1 MYFFNMM
8 NMMNGNKLVCCMVIY
23 VALTMLACKQIDKP
37 QPLTTIEFEKVE
49 FDMGML
55 ENKKSKA
62 VDIGFV
68 NNGNE
73 PLVIHRV
80 EASCGCTVPQWP
92 PKPIAP
98 SKKGRIGVTY
108 DAEFPG
114 MFRKEIIVHYN
125 GVNLPD
131 TLVIRGEVDMGDV
144 GFD

>member
-1 MYFFNMM
+1 ME
-8 NMMNGNKLVCCMVIY
+8 NKLIIFLIL
-23 VALTMLACKQIDKP
+23 ALLGCKQLDKP

-55 ENKKSKA
+55 ENKKPKA

-73 PLVIHRV
+73 PLVIYRV
-80 EASCGCTVPQWP
+80 ETSCGCTVPQWP
-92 PKPIAP
+92 QKPIAP

-125 GVNLPD
+125 GMNSPD
-131 TLVIRGEVDMGDV
+131 TIVIRGEVE
-144 GFD
+144 FDDIPPSS